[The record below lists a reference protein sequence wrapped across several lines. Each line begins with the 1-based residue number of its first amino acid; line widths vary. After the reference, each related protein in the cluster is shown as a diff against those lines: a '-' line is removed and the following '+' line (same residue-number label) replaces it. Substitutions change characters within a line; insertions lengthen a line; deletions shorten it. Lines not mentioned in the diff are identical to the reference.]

1 MLPFARYIGP
11 YNSRLPPG
19 LWRLARAVQHYVAHC
34 RQATMARSCASLMLR
49 TMSQNLEAGHNI
61 DAIADNIAAQY
72 RNDHIVFAVNKIA
85 AMTTFGK
92 LCADLLEAEHRDDG
106 SRYFAPLVRR
116 TVSSGLGLTLGLSN
130 ETLETRLLPLL
141 TGVSTLTE
149 TAKLDPAVLDAWG
162 GDQRGVLDGTLVGA
176 EMSEDFLRQQ
186 IAGDR
191 RPTPSDRVQELFSVH
206 VMFAP
211 SELPPD
217 RSSLTGL

>member
-1 MLPFARYIGP
+1 
-11 YNSRLPPG
+11 
-19 LWRLARAVQHYVAHC
+19 
-34 RQATMARSCASLMLR
+34 MLR
-49 TMSQNLEAGHNI
+49 TMSQNLEAGHSL
-61 DAIADNIAAQY
+61 DAIADSSAAQY

-85 AMTTFGK
+85 AMATFGK

-116 TVSSGLGLTLGLSN
+116 ALSSGLGLTLALTN

-149 TAKLDPAVLDAWG
+149 TAKLEPSVLDAWG

-176 EMSEDFLRQQ
+176 EMAEDFLRQQ

-206 VMFAP
+206 VMFDP
-211 SELPPD
+211 EEFPPD
-217 RSSLTGL
+217 KLDPSHV